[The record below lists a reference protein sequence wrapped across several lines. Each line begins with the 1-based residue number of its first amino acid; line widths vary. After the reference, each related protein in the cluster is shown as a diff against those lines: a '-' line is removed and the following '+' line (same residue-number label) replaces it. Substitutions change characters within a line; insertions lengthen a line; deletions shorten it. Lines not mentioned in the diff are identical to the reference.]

1 MLRYIHLWG
10 NTFIGGYGL
19 MIALGVVIGVG
30 LGYLVMRRRGY
41 DADDFLLLSA
51 YGGLGAMIGAKAL
64 FLWTVRDYIDPPRL
78 LDPTY
83 ELGALAP
90 AGFVF
95 LGGFCC
101 GTVLVAI
108 MSQVHGISL
117 STILQNGLFAL
128 PLAHGFGRIGCFL
141 GGCCY
146 GIPYEGPFAVTFPED
161 IIPGSVPRFPV
172 QLLSALLLFIL
183 AAVLYLVSRT
193 RHKAIVPWLYVSLD
207 CIGRF
212 VVEFLRGDSIRGIYW
227 GLSLSQW
234 ISLAIGLGCAVFLIW
249 RHLLPGSQAQ
259 GESRA

>member
-117 STILQNGLFAL
+117 STIL
-128 PLAHGFGRIGCFL
+128 
-141 GGCCY
+141 
-146 GIPYEGPFAVTFPED
+146 
-161 IIPGSVPRFPV
+161 
-172 QLLSALLLFIL
+172 
-183 AAVLYLVSRT
+183 
-193 RHKAIVPWLYVSLD
+193 
-207 CIGRF
+207 
-212 VVEFLRGDSIRGIYW
+212 
-227 GLSLSQW
+227 
-234 ISLAIGLGCAVFLIW
+234 
-249 RHLLPGSQAQ
+249 
-259 GESRA
+259 